1 MFCAFQVLSLQIP
14 LFFYENGASVSA
26 IALCVEKM
34 LPPTMYPLI
43 TFISLSVFYLHKP
56 NNELTRWEKLF
67 CCAFSLFLIIGDS
80 YNAIDSWDLVF
91 GSVLLFLMSVAT
103 LVGFTIITQCGLCW
117 LKDLGSKLLKKEV
130 TMPALWEKH
139 PFLFAWAVIFLC
151 WVPYIIIRLP
161 AAVDYDSYKQLE
173 EIFGYRTFSNYN
185 PVFSTVL
192 IGTIFKFGAAVFG
205 FKEAGLTVFV
215 IFQALVCSA
224 ILAYTTLTMKRLNTP
239 PIIRVIALGVYS
251 LVTMYPNYL
260 TVILKDSLYSC
271 MSILL
276 LALVIEEVML
286 PHSKKR
292 CLGILAA
299 GLLTGLLRN
308 NGFLILWALLLASA
322 VYCLLHRKHR
332 RTYMAAMLLIACLL
346 QSMFVNVMLPALNIP
361 AGPMGES
368 LSIPFQQTARYVRD
382 YPEDVT
388 PEEAEAI
395 AAVLDYEHLAEL
407 YNPDVSDPVKFSN
420 TGNHAALPEYFKA
433 WFKMFLRHPDA
444 YIEATLNNAYGF
456 FHPNAREYIF
466 QYSALPFKEGKIP
479 FEEIDALYPAKIAT
493 RYLVM
498 LFETFPLTL
507 PLCNCGW
514 NMWLALYLMCTA
526 LARKDR
532 KLMIPFASIGISML
546 VCIACPV
553 FFVNGIRY
561 ALPVIF
567 ANPLMVAVTLRKSET

>member
-1 MFCAFQVLSLQIP
+1 MFCAFQVLNLQIP
-14 LFFYENGASVSA
+14 LFCYENGAGLST
-26 IALCVEKM
+26 IPLCVEIL
-34 LPPTMYPLI
+34 LPPNMYPLI
-43 TFISLSVFYLHKP
+43 IFVALAVFYLHTPDNRLKP
-56 NNELTRWEKLF
+56 WEQLF
-67 CCAFSLFLIIGDS
+67 CCAFSLFTIIGDS

-91 GSVLLFLMSVAT
+91 GSTSLVLMSAAT
-103 LVGFTIITQCGLCW
+103 LIGLTLITQCGLRW
-117 LKDLGSKLLKKEV
+117 LKHLGNKIVEKEWKP
-130 TMPALWEKH
+130 PALWENH
-139 PFLFAWAVIFLC
+139 PFLFAWGVILIC
-151 WVPYIIIRLP
+151 WVPHIIIRLP

-173 EIFGYRTFSNYN
+173 EVLGYREFSNYN

-192 IGTIFKFGAAVFG
+192 IGTIYKLGGAVFG
-205 FKEAGLTVFV
+205 VKEAGLTVFV
-215 IFQALVCSA
+215 VFQALVCSA
-224 ILAYTTLTMKRLNTP
+224 ILAYTTLTMKKLHVP
-239 PIIRVIALGVYS
+239 PIVRIIALGVYS
-251 LVTMYPNYL
+251 VATIYPNYL

-292 CLGILAA
+292 CLGILSA

-308 NGFLILWALLLASA
+308 NGFLILWAMFLASA
-322 VYCLLHRKHR
+322 VYCVLFRKHR
-332 RTYMAAMLLIACLL
+332 RNLMTIMLLIACLL
-346 QSMFVNVMLPALNIP
+346 QSMFVNVLLPALDIP

-420 TGNHAALPEYFKA
+420 TGNREALPEYFKA
-433 WFKMFLRHPDA
+433 WLAMFLRHPDA

-456 FHPNAREYIF
+456 FHPNAREYIY
-466 QYSALPFKEGKIP
+466 QYSALPFEEGKIP
-479 FEEIDALYPAKIAT
+479 FDEIEQLYPLKIAT

-526 LARKDR
+526 LAKKDK
-532 KLMIPFASIGISML
+532 KLLIPFASIGISML

-567 ANPLMVAVTLRKSET
+567 ANPLMVAATLRKES